1 MVEGVYYF
9 HAHYGYDNG
18 TDWEEKDNYGFI
30 AAEGFIC
37 ATQQIVDYYRDDLIS
52 FSIEE
57 IGDTLVCVDDK
68 NIAEAFKESYLKTH
82 YGENEND

>member
-1 MVEGVYYF
+1 MRGGDRMVEGVYYF

-37 ATQQIVDYYRDDLIS
+37 AT
-52 FSIEE
+52 
-57 IGDTLVCVDDK
+57 
-68 NIAEAFKESYLKTH
+68 
-82 YGENEND
+82 